1 MASGHSARTTGSKHP
16 SIRRRQENIGAVL
29 VEDGVAVNVDTLVA
43 KDDWDAEGVKY
54 DAVGDTLN
62 DALAVTLGELEAEE
76 DIDGDGE

>member
-1 MASGHSARTTGSKHP
+1 M
-16 SIRRRQENIGAVL
+16 

-62 DALAVTLGELEAEE
+62 DALAVTLSELVAEE